1 MSSKARRLDAA
12 AVQAFSWVET
22 APASPGGKATTA
34 AAGVGATHASP
45 NADQAALQERRAA
58 IEREA
63 FAKGFAQ
70 GERAGG
76 EAAGKRGEVMLRRL
90 TDTLDELT
98 SLRAQMIHQT
108 EHQMVQLALAV
119 ARRVVQREISLDRDL
134 LVAMARVALDR
145 LGESAQVTVRLS
157 PEDFDATAAAR
168 AAQWTGTNVTV
179 VADSR
184 VSRGGCRIESDLGVM
199 DAGADA
205 QIQEIA
211 RALLGDAGE
220 VTGTRDGSS

>member
-1 MSSKARRLDAA
+1 MSSKARRLDSTT
-12 AVQAFSWVET
+12 VHAFSWVE
-22 APASPGGKATTA
+22 ASTRPVAAGKAA
-34 AAGVGATHASP
+34 AAGSS
-45 NADQAALQERRAA
+45 ADQKATAEAVDLEGRRAA
-58 IEREA
+58 VEREA

-70 GERAGG
+70 GERAGA

-90 TDTLDELT
+90 TETLDELT

-108 EHQMVQLALAV
+108 EQQMVQLALAV
-119 ARRVVQREISLDRDL
+119 ARRVVHREISLDRDL

-145 LGESAQVTVRLS
+145 LGDSAQVTVRLS

-168 AAQWTGTNVTV
+168 AAQWTGTNVSV

-220 VTGTRDGSS
+220 QTGARVVSS